1 MFPDQSMFRRF
12 ITTHKPDASKC
23 FFTPWHTLPKQRWL
37 AFEARLASCPLPLA
51 KRFDAGTLE
60 VAKRQLKLALL
71 PSRCGSSSRS
81 SAWSHRSFSS

>member
-1 MFPDQSMFRRF
+1 MFRRF
-12 ITTHKPDASKC
+12 ITTHKPDGSKC
-23 FFTPWHTLPKQRWL
+23 FLYAL
-37 AFEARLASCPLPLA
+37 AHFAKTALAGIEARLASCPLPLA